1 MSRNPAAARRFT
13 STEREPPGGRHRRPP
28 GGVSAKAELARCDD
42 TPRVASIRHTGGA
55 VRIDANSTVLCRR
68 PPQEGPAGRAPDGAG
83 GAPDREGRCSE
94 GEGDRLPEHATA
106 VESRD
111 VEASAVCR

>member
-13 STEREPPGGRHRRPP
+13 STEREPPGGRHRRPL

-68 PPQEGPAGRAPDGAG
+68 PPQEGPPAVRPTVLAARRTVRAA
-83 GAPDREGRCSE
+83 AP
-94 GEGDRLPEHATA
+94 TA
-106 VESRD
+106 KEIAYRSTPP
-111 VEASAVCR
+111 